1 MGEIVTDC
9 KSIWNIYLKDNF
21 MKDLVT
27 IVLVALQ
34 TSGVDQHLSSAGVPV
49 ILRMIVVLMIFQR
62 LKEGASKV

>member
-1 MGEIVTDC
+1 
-9 KSIWNIYLKDNF
+9 